1 VPLQTTYHF
10 TCFPLES
17 SLLYLPP
24 GCAFLDKTSHKH
36 HTTTRTN
43 TATMGSV
50 FLTHL
55 HSAWH
60 VDQAIMHEE
69 TRLVVMRFGS
79 DSDPDCMA
87 MVRRSPAPSSP
98 FPT

>member
-1 VPLQTTYHF
+1 
-10 TCFPLES
+10 
-17 SLLYLPP
+17 
-24 GCAFLDKTSHKH
+24 
-36 HTTTRTN
+36 
-43 TATMGSV
+43 MGSV